1 MTTSGRENQNS
12 VRIAIVS
19 DTHAQISPD
28 VLAVVET
35 CAMVV
40 HAGDICGKNVLD
52 LLHASNKAV
61 VAVCGNNDV
70 QDLWASDEADT
81 VNALPRVAEL
91 QLPGG
96 KLVVEHGH
104 LYGMVSP
111 DHNKLRMAHPQANMI
126 VYGHT
131 HKRIIDKSTS
141 PWVVNPGAAGDV
153 RNDGGPSC
161 LVLQASEQSW
171 EIEEFKF

>member
-1 MTTSGRENQNS
+1 MTTSGRENQIS
-12 VRIAIVS
+12 ERIAIVS

-28 VLAVVET
+28 VLAVVES
-35 CAMVV
+35 CSMVV

-52 LLHASNKAV
+52 LLHASSKVV
-61 VAVCGNNDV
+61 VAVRGNNDV
-70 QDLWASDEADT
+70 QDLWANNEADT

-104 LYGMVSP
+104 LHGMISP

-131 HKRIIDKSTS
+131 HKRIIDKSAS
-141 PWVVNPGAAGDV
+141 PWVVNPGAAGNV
-153 RNDGGPSC
+153 RNGGGPCC
-161 LVLQASEQSW
+161 LVLEASEQSW
-171 EIEEFKF
+171 AIKEFQF